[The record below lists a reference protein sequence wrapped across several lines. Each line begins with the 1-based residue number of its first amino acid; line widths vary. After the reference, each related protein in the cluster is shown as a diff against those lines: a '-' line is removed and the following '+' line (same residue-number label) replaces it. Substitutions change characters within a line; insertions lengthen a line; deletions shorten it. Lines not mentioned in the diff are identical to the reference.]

1 MENSRYYKE
10 QRMKLIKFK
19 EKKKYNYKRKVFVKD
34 LVLKTFVG
42 IHSFE
47 KKKKQRVRFNL
58 DITLEPNLFF
68 NSNDMTNIVNYETV
82 IKNIENISKKKH
94 YLLLE
99 NLAEE
104 IFLKLFR
111 EKKIKKINLRIEKLD
126 IIKNTSSVGIEVEK
140 SRLNEH

>member
-1 MENSRYYKE
+1 
-10 QRMKLIKFK
+10 MKLIKFK

-68 NSNDMTNIVNYETV
+68 NSNDMTSIVNYETV